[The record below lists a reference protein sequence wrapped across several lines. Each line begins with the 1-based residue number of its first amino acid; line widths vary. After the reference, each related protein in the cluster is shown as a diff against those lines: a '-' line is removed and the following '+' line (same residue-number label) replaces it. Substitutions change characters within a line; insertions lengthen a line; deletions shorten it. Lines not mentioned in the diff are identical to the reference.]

1 MIIEKFLLPL
11 QPFVVKI
18 SALASGVSHYDWIAD
33 ASFFGKFENTEI
45 LDADLKVSLTL
56 HNHGVTLDAECDI
69 EGTVTVA
76 CDRCLEDLVL
86 PVETSFEESYVP
98 EDDDLDFSQDVYD
111 FVCIALPIQRVHEE
125 GGCNEET
132 IKYLIKE
139 DNNI

>member
-1 MIIEKFLLPL
+1 M

-76 CDRCLEDLVL
+76 CDRCRGPCPSGRDLFRGIL
-86 PVETSFEESYVP
+86 RP
-98 EDDDLDFSQDVYD
+98 
-111 FVCIALPIQRVHEE
+111 
-125 GGCNEET
+125 GGR
-132 IKYLIKE
+132 
-139 DNNI
+139 

>member
-1 MIIEKFLLPL
+1 M

-132 IKYLIKE
+132 IKYLSK
-139 DNNI
+139 